1 MRKRIRAVSVAMVSV
16 AALAGCAADLGCVVQ
31 GTPVEFP
38 DDITIT
44 NESNNVTASTGTT
57 IQWKVQGPVAN
68 APPAFAGEHV
78 ITGDLA
84 PGEGLLIAGVLPGGQ
99 EAGTEC
105 EAEVK
110 PST

>member
-1 MRKRIRAVSVAMVSV
+1 MM
-16 AALAGCAADLGCVVQ
+16 LQ

-38 DDITIT
+38 DDITIA

-57 IQWKVQGPVAN
+57 IQWKVQGPVAPP

-78 ITGDLA
+78 LTGDLA

-99 EAGTEC
+99 PAGTAC